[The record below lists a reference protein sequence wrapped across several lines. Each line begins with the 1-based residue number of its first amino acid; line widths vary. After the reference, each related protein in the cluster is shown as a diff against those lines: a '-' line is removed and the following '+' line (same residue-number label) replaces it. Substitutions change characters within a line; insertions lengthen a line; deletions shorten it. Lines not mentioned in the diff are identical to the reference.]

1 MINIP
6 AWFRKP
12 TNYPNLQN
20 KQQKGQGEE
29 HCVFVFL
36 MALLQTTPLW
46 NGVWREADQTHFR
59 KSAEVGLVC
68 ETREAMAVVV
78 QKHWRATQ
86 ERVEKFLSDIYFTDA
101 NLRGR

>member
-1 MINIP
+1 MCLCFLDGTP
-6 AWFRKP
+6 
-12 TNYPNLQN
+12 PN
-20 KQQKGQGEE
+20 
-29 HCVFVFL
+29 H
-36 MALLQTTPLW
+36 TPVER
-46 NGVWREADQTHFR
+46 GVARSRRTHFR